1 METYFGYVKSP
12 QDAILLFE
20 ACRVGFLSRIQRRLS
35 DKERSSIRSGSVFV
49 WDEREAGMR
58 RWTDG
63 KSWSASRVSGSFLTY
78 RELESKRKSSSRG
91 NNNPHDLSSEDTDSS
106 ESYHS
111 SSTAKKVIS
120 TEQCRY
126 KHGGLVKQSF
136 SITTTTHQK
145 LHLICYYTKA
155 DVIQEKLPIPIHDE
169 KLKSIVIPKGMYPET
184 TNILDSNN
192 LNNNNGIMINS
203 GNRNGLV
210 KQSFSI
216 TTTTHQKLHLI
227 CYYTKADVIQEKLP
241 IPIHDEKLKS
251 IVIPKGIENNENR
264 SPSPYAWQY
273 QQLHSS
279 SNNTPNTASS
289 YSNHHNNHF
298 HRPSVEPMQIDSH
311 SACSTPSI
319 SSSPSTTS
327 DDFPNFATIGNNN
340 NNGNNVSGGN
350 GINGVRFNFFNHSGS
365 STASLPLLYPSSNY
379 AQSSDNNGYGNGSEP
394 INIPNASSRSNFP
407 NHLPFPASYPP
418 RSSVLNSNNN
428 GHNGNSDNSN
438 LLDQQ
443 QQSHLPPQ
451 DIPWEKIRNSED
463 QQPFEIVTYSQVYPI
478 KNLYQ
483 LK

>member
-1 METYFGYVKSP
+1 Y
-12 QDAILLFE
+12 
-20 ACRVGFLSRIQRRLS
+20 
-35 DKERSSIRSGSVFV
+35 
-49 WDEREAGMR
+49 
-58 RWTDG
+58 
-63 KSWSASRVSGSFLTY
+63 
-78 RELESKRKSSSRG
+78 KR
-91 NNNPHDLSSEDTDSS
+91 N
-106 ESYHS
+106 
-111 SSTAKKVIS
+111 
-120 TEQCRY
+120 
-126 KHGGLVKQSF
+126 GLVKQSF

-203 GNRNGLV
+203 GN
-210 KQSFSI
+210 
-216 TTTTHQKLHLI
+216 
-227 CYYTKADVIQEKLP
+227 
-241 IPIHDEKLKS
+241 
-251 IVIPKGIENNENR
+251 NR

-463 QQPFEIVTYSQVYPI
+463 Q
-478 KNLYQ
+478 
-483 LK
+483 